1 MNMIEN
7 DISYAIRGAAFKI
20 HSTLGPGLLES
31 SYEATLAY
39 ELTKLGYDVKQ
50 QVGLPLVYEEIKLD
64 VGYRI
69 DLLVNDC
76 VIVEIKSVEAL
87 NDVHHKQLLT
97 YLKLSGK
104 KLGLLINF
112 NVASLKDG
120 IVRIVNNL

>member
-1 MNMIEN
+1 MIEN

-20 HSTLGPGLLES
+20 HSALGPGLLES
-31 SYEATLAY
+31 SYEATLAF
-39 ELTKLGYDVKQ
+39 ELQKMGFEVKC
-50 QVGLPLVYEEIKLD
+50 QVGLPLIYEDIKLD

-69 DLLVNDC
+69 DLLVNNT
-76 VIVEIKSVEAL
+76 VIVEIKSVEML

-97 YLKLSGK
+97 YLKLSGM

-112 NVASLKDG
+112 NVSSLKDG